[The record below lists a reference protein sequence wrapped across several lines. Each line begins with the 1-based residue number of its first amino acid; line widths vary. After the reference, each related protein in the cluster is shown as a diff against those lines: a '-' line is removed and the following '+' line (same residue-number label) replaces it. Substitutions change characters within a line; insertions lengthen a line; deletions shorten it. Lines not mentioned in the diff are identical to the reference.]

1 MTKITTFV
9 WSAVA
14 QVYISWEWGIAELDG
29 SP

>member
-14 QVYISWEWGIAELDG
+14 QVYISREWGIAELDG